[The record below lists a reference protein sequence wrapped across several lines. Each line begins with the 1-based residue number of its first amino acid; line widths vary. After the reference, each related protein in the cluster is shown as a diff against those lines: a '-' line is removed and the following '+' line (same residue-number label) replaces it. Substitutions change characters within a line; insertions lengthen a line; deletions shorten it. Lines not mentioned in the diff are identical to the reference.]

1 VAVQNA
7 SVAGSQSVVA
17 SSTQSSQ
24 TRLAFVATNA
34 DAPIIA
40 ALDIGTN
47 SFHMVIAKAVT
58 NGFEVITREKE
69 TVRIGH
75 GAGEMKELDPAAID
89 RGVACLER
97 MRHLAESHG
106 AEMRAVATSAIR
118 EARNRSEFIK
128 RAKKEAGISIET
140 ISGIEEAR
148 LIHLGVLHGIGNH
161 EDSMFVCDIGGGSTE
176 VVVGNGDEMLLARSF
191 KIGAVRLTDRFFGS
205 ATLHPSAV
213 PSCRAFVKSTLMIL
227 QSEVQAL
234 GYDLAVCSSGTAET
248 VARII
253 QQKSGKPEPTSM
265 NRFHFT
271 AQDVAEV
278 VEDLTGCATVEERR
292 EKFGID
298 QKRAEIILA
307 GAIILEAIADT
318 YGISTF
324 TFSDYALREGV
335 LIDTLHRRGIGPENS
350 AGDASLRSV
359 KLLAERCDDRPE
371 HSENV
376 ARIAVTLFDA
386 LASHLIS
393 DSEDRRLLEYAA
405 ILANVVV
412 VISHS
417 KHHLH
422 SYYVIRNSELVGLA
436 DHDIEIIAQ
445 VARYHRKGLPKNE
458 HPEFARLGDA
468 DKHRVELL
476 AGILRIAVGLD
487 RTQDGRVK
495 KVKTQITDD
504 EVLISF
510 APSKKLDNELNVY
523 SAMERRSLLERVM
536 NRRVRVT
543 TD

>member
-1 VAVQNA
+1 M
-7 SVAGSQSVVA
+7 A
-17 SSTQSSQ
+17 SSPDFPT
-24 TRLAFVATNA
+24 
-34 DAPIIA
+34 IA

-47 SFHMVIAKAVT
+47 SFHMVVAKAVQ

-75 GAGEMKELDPAAID
+75 GAGEMKELESDAIE
-89 RGVACLER
+89 RGIACLGR
-97 MRHLAESHG
+97 MRLLAESHG
-106 AEMRAVATSAIR
+106 AEIRAVATSAIR
-118 EARNRSEFIK
+118 EARNRSDFVK

-161 EDSMFVCDIGGGSTE
+161 DDSMFVCDIGGGSTE
-176 VVVGNGDEMLLARSF
+176 VVIGNDDEMLLARSF
-191 KIGAVRLTDRFFGS
+191 KLGAVRLTDRFFSS

-227 QSEVQAL
+227 QSEVQDL
-234 GYDLAVCSSGTAET
+234 GFDIAVCSSGTAET

-253 QQKSGKPEPTSM
+253 QRKRGDAEPKSM
-265 NRFHFT
+265 NRFEFT
-271 AQDVAEV
+271 GQDVSEV
-278 VEDLTGCATVEERR
+278 VSDLAACATVDERR
-292 EKFGID
+292 EKFGLD
-298 QKRAEIILA
+298 DKRAEIILA

-318 YGISTF
+318 YAIATF

-335 LIDTLHRRGIGPENS
+335 LIDTLQRRGIGPES
-350 AGDASLRSV
+350 SSGDASMRSV

-376 ARIAVTLFDA
+376 ARIATNLFDS
-386 LASHLIS
+386 LQPHLGV
-393 DSEDRRLLEYAA
+393 DVEDRRLLEYAA
-405 ILANVVV
+405 LLANVGV

-436 DHDIEIIAQ
+436 DRDIEIIAQ
-445 VARYHRKGLPKNE
+445 VARYHRKGLPKDD

-468 DKHRVELL
+468 DKHRVSAL
-476 AGILRIAVGLD
+476 AGVLRVAVGLD

-495 KVKTQITDD
+495 KLKTAVTDD
-504 EVLISF
+504 DITISF
-510 APSKKLDNELNVY
+510 APSKKHDNELNIY
-523 SAMERRSLLERVM
+523 SAMERRSLLERVL

-543 TD
+543 ND